1 MTTRFHLRPVAA
13 AILIAALTGCA
24 TTGPNQN
31 VFYGTGNSFRMNGL
45 LVSELQADTFGPGV
59 SRLTVKSRAD
69 GEAMDKMIAFY
80 TSKATEAVAKGDAEQ
95 FAVAWHL
102 SKKLAG
108 ARLEQLA
115 STEVFVNNLAKAK
128 NGTGS
133 LPGGARVFL
142 PNNLYDDQNGASD
155 RKKRAT
161 IEDYLMEA
169 ANVLAGFTPNWADAP
184 KMAALGDS
192 VKGLLGS
199 VGTTNPSEQR
209 LDATALGSMAV
220 GSAYSVRDSLGNKYI
235 VEKSQDGIILHN
247 PGSAPTK
254 VDLNQLNFMPI
265 LEKPEQ
271 YRYETARIVRNINA
285 LFEGAL
291 KYEASSLGG
300 LSIGGHHSIAPNQ
313 IRLGDKVGFLNTDGT
328 LSASDL
334 PNVRK
339 YYSSNRAYK
348 LAIDLTTQEDL
359 AKDNNFIS
367 FRYSCSNRSFR
378 VRHGDALE
386 YATYSCR
393 DNKNQI
399 TYSRTYVIGNSF
411 VAQNWDSILK
421 DQGYVNELKK
431 ASNKAKFVEAG
442 VAFLPFFGNL
452 DGAFR
457 CADMQALSYSIANR
471 GFSNSVNDDIKKFI
485 SFTPENENPSTIGKA
500 LDCAQGIAA
509 VGRIRNGIS
518 TVANGLKLENIYT
531 SGAYAK
537 TTEIMGLFDTK
548 LRYKA
553 GSFDEISSITN
564 QFSSPAAAF
573 LAKVFYDQTQ
583 RVSNLSTLAS
593 ATYQVAKQD

>member
-1 MTTRFHLRPVAA
+1 MTTRFLLRPVAA
-13 AILIAALTGCA
+13 AVLVAALTGCA
-24 TTGPNQN
+24 TTGPSQN

-59 SRLTVKSRAD
+59 SNLTVKSRAD
-69 GEAMDKMIAFY
+69 GEAMDKLIAFY

-115 STEVFVNNLAKAK
+115 STEVFVNNLAKSK
-128 NGTGS
+128 NGTGT

-142 PNNLYDDQNGASD
+142 PNNLYNDQVAAQGKKNRAS
-155 RKKRAT
+155 

-169 ANVLAGFTPNWADAP
+169 ADVLAGFTPNWADAP
-184 KMAALGDS
+184 KVAALGDS

-199 VGTTNPSEQR
+199 VGTTNASEQR

-300 LSIGGHHSIAPNQ
+300 LSTGGHHSIAPNQ

-328 LSASDL
+328 LSATDL

-339 YYSSNRAYK
+339 SYSSNRAYK

-367 FRYSCSNRSFR
+367 FRYSCSNRTFR

-393 DNKNQI
+393 DGKNQI
-399 TYSRTYVIGNSF
+399 SYSRTYVIGNSF
-411 VAQNWDSILK
+411 VAQNWDSVLK
-421 DQGYVNELKK
+421 DRGYVDKLKS
-431 ASNKAKFVEAG
+431 ASQSAKLVEAAA
-442 VAFLPFFGNL
+442 AFLPFIGNL
-452 DGAFR
+452 DGAAR
-457 CADMQALSYSIANR
+457 CADVEAFSYQLANSAFTSSI
-471 GFSNSVNDDIKKFI
+471 NSDVKKFV
-485 SFTPENENPSTIGKA
+485 SFTPERETPSTIGKV
-500 LDCAQGIAA
+500 LDCAQGIGAIGTVRKRLSDA
-509 VGRIRNGIS
+509 SNFARMENLYTSPAYKKTTDLMSMFDTDIFYSKKEFDKI
-518 TVANGLKLENIYT
+518 TEVANT
-531 SGAYAK
+531 
-537 TTEIMGLFDTK
+537 
-548 LRYKA
+548 
-553 GSFDEISSITN
+553 
-564 QFSSPAAAF
+564 FSSPTAAF
-573 LAKVFYDQTQ
+573 LAKAFYDKAQQ
-583 RVSNLSTLAS
+583 VNNISGLAD
-593 ATYQVAKQD
+593 AAYTKYIN